1 MVELK
6 PCPFCGNDAKVEQT
20 GYGTE
25 SPNSARLSFRVEC
38 VKCGATAPGAS
49 GYISIN
55 LSRSGGLNI
64 WHDDRE
70 SEIKKWNRRAD
81 NVGT

>member
-1 MVELK
+1 MEQLK
-6 PCPFCGNDAKVEQT
+6 PCPFCGNDAEVKQT

-25 SPNSARLSFRVEC
+25 SLNSVKLSFRIEC
-38 VKCGATAPGAS
+38 AKCGATAPGAS

-55 LSRSGGLNI
+55 LSHSGGLNT

-70 SEIKKWNRRAD
+70 SAIEAWNRRAD
-81 NVGT
+81 NG